1 MLEEIEQYEKYLA
14 SFSVVTKPKMPQF
27 DVCAYTDIEYVS
39 LIKELLEDYNKIDD
53 EYLIIAYLKGE

>member
-14 SFSVVTKPKMPQF
+14 NFSVVTKPKMPQF
-27 DVCAYTDIEYVS
+27 DVSAYTDIEYVS
-39 LIKELLEDYNKIDD
+39 LIRELLEDYNKIDD